1 MQLVLRD
8 RVNQSQAVIA
18 LTQPVDMSGYPAF
31 TFSLVAHDVNGT
43 SPTLDVEWETSDNL
57 EDWTQV
63 GGNTQL
69 TAAGMDSGLI
79 RVAGGDQL
87 LRYVR
92 AKITTA
98 GTNVAINYSLT
109 MNLFSGT

>member
-1 MQLVLRD
+1 MQIVLRD

-31 TFSLVAHDVNGT
+31 TCSVVAHDVNGT
-43 SPTLDVEWETSDNL
+43 SPALAVEWETSDNL
-57 EDWTQV
+57 EDWTMI
-63 GGNTQL
+63 GSTITL
-69 TAAGMDSGLI
+69 TAAGMDTGII
-79 RVAGGDQL
+79 RVGGGDQL

-92 AKITTA
+92 AKITTT
-98 GTNVAINYSLT
+98 GTDVAINYSLS